1 MFFSKK
7 INSYTVVEA
16 TDMFTLIDR
25 VNKNIKDGWV
35 CIGGVQHVQTKTG
48 GNQYNYETINS
59 WVQAMGH
66 KKIML

>member
-16 TDMFTLIDR
+16 KDR
-25 VNKNIKDGWV
+25 FALVDEVNKKLKDNWV
-35 CIGGVQHVQTKTG
+35 CIGGVQRIQTKTG
-48 GNQYNYETINS
+48 GNQYDYKTIDS

-66 KKIML
+66 KGQG